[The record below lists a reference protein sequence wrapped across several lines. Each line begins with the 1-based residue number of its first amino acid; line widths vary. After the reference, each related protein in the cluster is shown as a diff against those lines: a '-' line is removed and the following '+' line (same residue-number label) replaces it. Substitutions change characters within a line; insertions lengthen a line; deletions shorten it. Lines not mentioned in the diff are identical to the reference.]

1 VTLLAESAALLFPF
15 EDYWAFYAGF
25 TGFVLVLLALDLGVF
40 HRKAHAVSMKEAT
53 AWTAVWM
60 SLAVVFCGLLWLYCN
75 HRFPDRLEE
84 IVAAGYHGPRE
95 AANTV
100 ALQFLTGYV
109 VEQSLSVDNM
119 FVFVVIF
126 GFFRIPSSLQHR
138 VLFYGILGALA
149 FRAVFIA
156 LGAALIQYQ
165 WVVVVFGAFLV
176 FTGIKIIFAAER
188 EADPEKNPVL
198 RLLRRVVPL
207 TPAMHGQRFFVK
219 EEARGPD
226 GGAKALRWVGTPLF
240 VALCMIEVSDI
251 VFAVDSVPAIFAVTR
266 EPFIVF
272 TSNVFAILGLRS
284 LYFLLAGAH
293 DKFHLLKYG
302 LGIVLVFVGLKMTV
316 SHWYHLN
323 TFVSLGVIMTMLVG
337 AIVFSIRKAN
347 QLGVAPKDLHA
358 AHNHG

>member
-1 VTLLAESAALLFPF
+1 MTTTLAESLLFPF
-15 EDYWAFYAGF
+15 AEYWGFYAGF
-25 TGFVLVLLALDLGVF
+25 TAFVFVLLALDLGVF

-53 AWTAVWM
+53 GWTIAWMA
-60 SLAVVFCGLLWLYCN
+60 LAVVFCAGLWWYCGY
-75 HRFPDRLEE
+75 RFPDRLEE
-84 IVAAGYHGPRE
+84 VVAAGYESPQK
-95 AANTV
+95 AANEV

-126 GFFRIPSSLQHR
+126 GFFGIPSSLQHR

-176 FTGIKIIFAAER
+176 FTGIKIIFAPER

-198 RLLRRVVPL
+198 RLLRRWIPL
-207 TPAMHGQRFFVK
+207 TPVMHGQRFLVR
-219 EEARGPD
+219 EEAPAPG
-226 GGAKALRWVGTPLF
+226 GGAKAMRWVGTPLF

-293 DKFHLLKYG
+293 DRFHLLKYG
-302 LGIVLVFVGLKMTV
+302 LGIVLVFVGVKMTMPA
-316 SHWYHLN
+316 SWYPASWDGH
-323 TFVSLGVIMTMLVG
+323 FPIGWSLAFILSMIGGSM
-337 AIVFSIRKAN
+337 
-347 QLGVAPKDLHA
+347 VASVAWPKRAA
-358 AHNHG
+358 AH